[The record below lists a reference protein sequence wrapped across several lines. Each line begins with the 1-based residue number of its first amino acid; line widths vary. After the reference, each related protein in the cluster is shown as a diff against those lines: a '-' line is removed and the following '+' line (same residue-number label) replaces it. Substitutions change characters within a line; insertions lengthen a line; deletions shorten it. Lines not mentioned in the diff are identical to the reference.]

1 MFIFNLSWAN
11 SFIKYTHT
19 WMLGQLTI
27 KVLKCLFLI
36 SVFNVDLHQ
45 REFMDQHWSMDYTMS
60 NIHLKKLFVDSSRQY

>member
-1 MFIFNLSWAN
+1 
-11 SFIKYTHT
+11 
-19 WMLGQLTI
+19 MLGQLTI